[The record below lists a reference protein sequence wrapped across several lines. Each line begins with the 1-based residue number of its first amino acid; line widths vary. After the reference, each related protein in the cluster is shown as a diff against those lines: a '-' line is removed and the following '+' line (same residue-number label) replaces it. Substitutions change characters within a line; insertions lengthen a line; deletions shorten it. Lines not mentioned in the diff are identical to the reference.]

1 MALANTVIMVII
13 VILGLIGLYYLYQYL
28 FSGPGATSVIIKKQ
42 QSAKLDPSAPIVVPS
57 AALPPLYSGGEFSV
71 STWIY
76 VNDWTYR
83 NGYNKA
89 ILSIGGPT
97 IDTLRIYLG
106 GQKPVLRV
114 RVNTSQGSSGNKLSN
129 KNSKEGL
136 YTSLQTDS
144 GMLDST
150 ANCDIPNIEFQR
162 WVCITVAINGMTCD
176 VYIDG
181 KLARSCVLSNYFNVD
196 SAYALTVGE
205 AGGFGGNINTTQMYG
220 YALSPDLVY
229 NNYMAGPMPVTNI
242 LGYLQSFFQ
251 PSVST

>member
-1 MALANTVIMVII
+1 MALENTIIMVIV
-13 VILGLIGLYYLYQYL
+13 VILGLVGLYYLYQFL
-28 FSGPGATSVIIKKQ
+28 FSGPAPASVIIKKK
-42 QSAKLDPSAPIVVPS
+42 QSAKLDPSAPIIVPS

-71 STWIY
+71 STWVY

-106 GQKPVLRV
+106 GQKPTLKI
-114 RVNTSQGSSGNKLSN
+114 RVNTSQGSDGTKLSN

-136 YTSLQTDS
+136 FTTLQTDS

-150 ANCDIPNIEFQR
+150 ANCDVPNVDLQR
-162 WVCITVAINGMTCD
+162 WVNIVVAINGMTCD
-176 VYIDG
+176 VYMDG

-196 SAYALTVGE
+196 SAYALTVCE
-205 AGGFGGNINTTQMYG
+205 AGGFGGNIDTTQMYG

-229 NNYMAGPMPVTNI
+229 TNYMAGPTPVTNF
-242 LGYLQSFFQ
+242 LGYLTTFFQ
-251 PSVST
+251 PSV